1 MEVGDHRRRKGQV
14 SHRYPGGDRLL
25 KREIIGDLKVWLIID
40 IQMGIDTEV
49 GAMDLN
55 PAIIGD
61 LRARWIIDIWVRI
74 NVG

>member
-1 MEVGDHRRRKGQV
+1 MK
-14 SHRYPGGDRLL
+14 L
-25 KREIIGDLKVWLIID
+25 EIIGDLKVRLIID